1 MPRPRIAPGVSQW
14 LPLPWGE
21 FGGMLRDP
29 LAYFSSA
36 RDRFGDLIR
45 IRIGPTLLHVA
56 VHPDFVRRILID
68 DAKFFV
74 RGWHYGLL
82 RRLMGANLVVTD
94 GPEWLRHRRLSQPAF
109 VRGRLASYARVME
122 TATQETERRWDAA
135 CAAGQPL
142 DVHHE
147 MARLTLAIATRTL
160 FGQEIGNEEQAIAPA
175 FEIVQSYLEYRFNH
189 IATSPPAWV
198 PTRRNREFRRTLAEL
213 NAIVAGIIT
222 RRRRDQQS
230 GSGSGTAERDDL
242 LSRLLSAQD
251 AVSRTS
257 LSDDEVR
264 STVLAFLLA
273 GHETTATALTWTLLV
288 LADDAEL
295 RQRLRA
301 ESASRDEGAASIAD
315 LDRIDLVRCVI
326 EESLRLYPPV
336 WGVVREATQEV
347 ELGGFTVPARTP
359 ILVSPYLTQRHPEV
373 WADPDRF
380 DPERFAAGRRDG
392 IPRGA
397 MFPFLAGPHV
407 CIGQEF
413 ALLEMRTVLVRLIRR
428 FDWSPVDGPRPDP
441 KATIV
446 LRPSSVHRIR
456 LTRAD

>member
-1 MPRPRIAPGVSQW
+1 MPRPRTAPGVSQW

-36 RDRFGDLIR
+36 RNRFGDLIR

-56 VHPDFVRRILID
+56 VHPDVVRRILID
-68 DAKFFV
+68 DAKLFV

-109 VRGRLASYARVME
+109 VRSRLASYAQVMQ
-122 TATQETERRWDAA
+122 AAVQETERRWDEA
-135 CAAGQPL
+135 CTAGKPL

-147 MARLTLAIATRTL
+147 MTQLTLAIATRTL
-160 FGQEIGNEEQAIAPA
+160 FGQEIGSEEQAIAPA
-175 FEIVQSYLEYRFNH
+175 FEVAQSYLEYRFNH
-189 IATSPPAWV
+189 IATSPPTWV
-198 PTRRNREFRRTLAEL
+198 PTRRNREFRRKLAEM

-222 RRRRDQQS
+222 RRRSERHS
-230 GSGSGTAERDDL
+230 GSEAADRDDL

-251 AVSRTS
+251 AESRTS

-273 GHETTATALTWTLLV
+273 GHETTAMALTWMLLV
-288 LADDAEL
+288 LADEPAL
-295 RQRLRA
+295 RERLRA
-301 ESASRDEGAASIAD
+301 ESSSAEETSASVAD

-326 EESLRLYPPV
+326 DESLRLYPPV
-336 WGVVREATQEV
+336 WGVIREATQEV
-347 ELGGFTVPARTP
+347 ELGGFTVPSRTP
-359 ILVSPYLTQRHPEV
+359 ILVSPYLTQRHPEF
-373 WADPDRF
+373 WPDSDRF
-380 DPERFAAGRRDG
+380 DPERFAAGRREQ

-413 ALLEMRTVLVRLIRR
+413 ALLEMRIVLARLIRR
-428 FDWSPVDGPRPDP
+428 FDWSPVDGPRPEP

-446 LRPSSVHRIR
+446 LRPSGVRRIR
-456 LTRAD
+456 LARAK

>member
-56 VHPDFVRRILID
+56 VHPEFVRRILID
-68 DAKFFV
+68 DAKLFV

-109 VRGRLASYARVME
+109 ARDRLANYARVME
-122 TATQETERRWDAA
+122 TATREMERRWDEA
-135 CAAGQPL
+135 CAAGQAL

-147 MARLTLAIATRTL
+147 MVRLTLSIATRTL
-160 FGQEIGNEEQAIAPA
+160 FGQEIGKEEQAIAPA
-175 FEIVQSYLEYRFNH
+175 FEIAQSYLEYRFNH
-189 IATSPPAWV
+189 IATSPPTWV
-198 PTRRNREFRRTLAEL
+198 PTGRNREFRRTLAEL

-222 RRRRDQQS
+222 RRRSEQRS
-230 GSGSGTAERDDL
+230 RSRTAEHDDL

-251 AVSRTS
+251 TESKTS
-257 LSDDEVR
+257 LSDDEIR

-273 GHETTATALTWTLLV
+273 GHETTAMALTWILLV
-288 LADDAEL
+288 LADDPEL
-295 RQRLRA
+295 RERLRA
-301 ESASRDEGAASIAD
+301 ESSSEDDASVSALD
-315 LDRIDLVRCVI
+315 LDRFDLVRRVI

-336 WGVVREATQEV
+336 WGVIREATQEV

-373 WADPDRF
+373 WPDPGRF
-380 DPERFAAGRRDG
+380 DPERFADGRRDQ

-397 MFPFLAGPHV
+397 LFPFLAGPHV

-413 ALLEMRTVLVRLIRR
+413 ALVEMRTVLARLIRR
-428 FDWSPVDGPRPDP
+428 FDWSPVDGPRPEP

-446 LRPSSVHRIR
+446 LRPAGIHRIR